1 MAVARRLRTIACR
14 SIAQPPEG
22 PPQRADP
29 LPGHALVT
37 RRAVSDLV
45 RQAAA
50 TSYGVVGFTNPDL
63 RTRLQSLLRYS
74 PPGVSVGSCRRS
86 TSGSRCGSA
95 FGVPIAEVASNVESA
110 VRYALHQALG
120 RDVDSLVIHVGG
132 LQVRRAAKT
141 ETGAMPE

>member
-1 MAVARRLRTIACR
+1 MSIDRTATGR
-14 SIAQPPEG
+14 TAPTRPN
-22 PPQRADP
+22 P

-63 RTRLQSLLRYS
+63 RTRLQSLLHYS
-74 PPGVSVGSCRRS
+74 PPGVSVRIVPTLDVRISLRV
-86 TSGSRCGSA
+86 A

-141 ETGAMPE
+141 ETGAVPE

>member
-1 MAVARRLRTIACR
+1 MSIDRTATGR
-14 SIAQPPEG
+14 TAPTRPN
-22 PPQRADP
+22 P

-74 PPGVSVGSCRRS
+74 PPGVSVRIVPTLDVRISLRV
-86 TSGSRCGSA
+86 A

-141 ETGAMPE
+141 ETGAVPE